1 MADSPSFRGVIPL
14 FPGAP
19 PAPTRPPLT
28 PELMLL
34 LRNWGAATL
43 RFLFPAL
50 LLACGAAM
58 VALTGASIGRA
69 LGWTQTSAAAFA
81 ATVAVWTFLGAG
93 GFAVAA
99 RGVVLALARWR

>member
-19 PAPTRPPLT
+19 PAPTRSPLS
-28 PELMLL
+28 PEVMLL
-34 LRNWGAATL
+34 LRSHGAATL
-43 RFLFPAL
+43 RFLSPAL

-58 VALTGASIGRA
+58 VALVVASIARA
-69 LGWTQTSAAAFA
+69 LGWTEAGVVAFA
-81 ATVAVWTFLGAG
+81 ATVAAWTFLGAG

-99 RGVVLALARWR
+99 RGIVLALARWR